1 MQQDVMPHQIDSY
14 AVRYSLYVLD
24 DSPLLAMFGRFLK
37 LLLME
42 DY

>member
-1 MQQDVMPHQIDSY
+1 MPRQIDSY
-14 AVRYSLYVLD
+14 DVRYSLYVLG

-37 LLLME
+37 LLLVE